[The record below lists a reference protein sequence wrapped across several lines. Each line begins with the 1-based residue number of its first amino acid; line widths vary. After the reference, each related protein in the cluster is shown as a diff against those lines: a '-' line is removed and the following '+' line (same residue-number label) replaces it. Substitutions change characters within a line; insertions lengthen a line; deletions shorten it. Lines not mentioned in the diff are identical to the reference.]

1 MLSANEGAQETK
13 AQGAATT
20 MPPLP
25 PDALIIVPVRNTVLF
40 PGLVLPIT
48 LGRPKSIAAA
58 QQAVRDQ
65 RQVGILLQ
73 RDAEVADPTP
83 IDMHRMGTLAN
94 IVRYVTGP
102 DGSHHLICQGEQRFQ
117 IVEYLSGWPF
127 FVARVLQIAE
137 PDAKTSEIEARFVNL
152 KAQTL
157 EAIQL
162 LPQAPPDL
170 LAAIQSIDG
179 PSALADLAIAYMD
192 VKPEERQEIL
202 ETVDISARM
211 DKVSRLLAHR
221 IEVLRLS
228 QEIGRQT
235 KAALDER
242 QREVLLREQMAAI
255 QRQLGEGEEGKAAEM
270 AELDKAIA
278 NAGMPKEIEDQ
289 ARKELRRLQRMPE
302 AAGEYGMVRTY
313 LDWLI
318 ELPWALPEEKP
329 IDIVEARRILD
340 EDHYDL
346 DKIKR
351 RIIEYLAV
359 RKLAPQG
366 KAPILCFVGPPGVGK
381 TSLGQS
387 IARAMG
393 RKFVRVSLGG
403 VHDEAEIRGHRRTYI
418 GALPGNIIQAIR
430 KTGSR
435 NCVMMLDEIDKLGAG
450 IQGDPGAALLEV
462 LDPEQNHTFRD
473 NYLAVPFDLS
483 RVVFITTANMLD
495 TVPGPLRDRMEII
508 SLAGYTGEE
517 KLEIAHR
524 YLVRRQMEAN
534 GLKPGQVEIGDDVLH
549 EIIANYTREA
559 GVRGLERQIGQTLRH
574 AAVRIAEGGSG
585 PIRITRDDLVS
596 ILGPPKFESEMA
608 MRTSV
613 PGVAT
618 GLAWTPVGGDILFI
632 EATRIPGSGRLIL
645 TGQLGEVMKE
655 SAQAALSIVKN
666 RAAAL
671 GIDAGRFEKSDI
683 HVHVPAGAI
692 PKDGPSAGV
701 AMFMALVS
709 LMTDRTIRSDTAM
722 TGEISLRGLV
732 LPVGGIKEKVVAA
745 HSAGIK
751 RVMLPARNRRDYDDI
766 PEVARREMEFVWL
779 ERVEEAVAAALEPK
793 KPADAPP
800 PCRSSPA
807 RTRSS
812 TARPRDPPTLAARA
826 SARFGR
832 AEARNAKAEAG
843 DPGWI
848 PACAGMSG
856 EHERVSVRVANNSGR
871 SIAICVAPAAALLRA
886 GARRHGECAAFGK
899 HYRQIELHLPV
910 RGLRRRTVQN
920 RTYCAEGK
928 LE

>member
-1 MLSANEGAQETK
+1 MAEAEILAKESAKEGAGS
-13 AQGAATT
+13 ALPA
-20 MPPLP
+20 LP

-48 LGRPKSIAAA
+48 VGRPKSIAAA
-58 QQAVRDQ
+58 QQAVREQ
-65 RQVGILLQ
+65 RQVGILMQ
-73 RDAEVADPTP
+73 RDADVADPAA
-83 IDMHRMGTLAN
+83 IDMHRMGTVAN
-94 IVRYVTGP
+94 IVRYLTAP
-102 DGSHHLICQGEQRFQ
+102 DGSHHLVCQGEQRFQ
-117 IVEYLSGWPF
+117 IGEYLSGWPF
-127 FVARVLQIAE
+127 LVARVVQIPE
-137 PDAKTSEIEARFVNL
+137 PTTLTAEIEARFVDL
-152 KAQTL
+152 KAKTL
-157 EAIQL
+157 EAIQM
-162 LPQAPPDL
+162 LPQVPAELLGVVQAIEAPP
-170 LAAIQSIDG
+170 
-179 PSALADLAIAYMD
+179 ALADLAIAYMD
-192 VKPEERQEIL
+192 VKPEEKQEIL
-202 ETVDISARM
+202 ETVDIAVRM

-278 NAGMPKEIEDQ
+278 NAGMPKEVEDQ

-302 AAGEYGMVRTY
+302 AAGEYGMVRSY

-318 ELPWALPEEKP
+318 ELPWKLPEEKP
-329 IDIVEARRILD
+329 IDIAEARRILD

-387 IARAMG
+387 IARAMD

-430 KTGSR
+430 KAGAR

-462 LDPEQNHTFRD
+462 LDPEQNNTFRD

-483 RVVFITTANMLD
+483 RVAFITTANMLD
-495 TVPGPLRDRMEII
+495 TIPGPLRDRMEII
-508 SLAGYTGEE
+508 SLAGYTADE

-524 YLVRRQMEAN
+524 YLLRRQLEAN
-534 GLKPGQVEIGDDVLH
+534 GLKEGQVEIGDDVIRD
-549 EIIANYTREA
+549 IIQLYTREA
-559 GVRGLERQIGQTLRH
+559 GVRSLERQIGQTLRH
-574 AAVRIAEGGSG
+574 AAVRIAEGQSG
-585 PIRITRDDLVS
+585 PIRVTREDLAG
-596 ILGPPKFESEMA
+596 ILGAPKFESETA
-608 MRTSV
+608 MRLSV
-613 PGVAT
+613 AGVAT

-645 TGQLGEVMKE
+645 TGQLGDVMKE

-671 GIDAGRFEKSDI
+671 GIDPARFEKHDI

-701 AMFMALVS
+701 AMFMALTS
-709 LMTDRTIRSDTAM
+709 LMTERTVRSDTAM

-766 PEVARREMEFVWL
+766 PETARREIEFIWL
-779 ERVEEAVAAALEPK
+779 DRVEEAVAAALEPRT
-793 KPADAPP
+793 PAETAAAPQLADA
-800 PCRSSPA
+800 
-807 RTRSS
+807 
-812 TARPRDPPTLAARA
+812 
-826 SARFGR
+826 
-832 AEARNAKAEAG
+832 EA
-843 DPGWI
+843 
-848 PACAGMSG
+848 
-856 EHERVSVRVANNSGR
+856 
-871 SIAICVAPAAALLRA
+871 
-886 GARRHGECAAFGK
+886 
-899 HYRQIELHLPV
+899 
-910 RGLRRRTVQN
+910 
-920 RTYCAEGK
+920 
-928 LE
+928 

>member
-1 MLSANEGAQETK
+1 MLAKNGTAEGGGGQ
-13 AQGAATT
+13 TT
-20 MPPLP
+20 LPPLP
-25 PDALIIVPVRNTVLF
+25 ADALIIVPVRNTVLF
-40 PGLVLPIT
+40 PGMVLPIT
-48 LGRPKSIAAA
+48 VGRAKSIAAA

-65 RQVGILLQ
+65 REVGILLQ
-73 RDAEVADPTP
+73 RSADIADPSP
-83 IDMHRMGTLAN
+83 VDMHRMGTIAN
-94 IVRYVTGP
+94 VVRYVTAP

-127 FVARVLQIAE
+127 FVARVTRIPE
-137 PDAKTSEIEARFVNL
+137 PEGLSAEIEARFVNL

-162 LPQAPPDL
+162 LPQAPAEL
-170 LAAIQSIDG
+170 LAAVQSIET
-179 PSALADLAIAYMD
+179 PSALADLAVSYMD
-192 VKPEERQEIL
+192 VKPEEKQEIL
-202 ETVDISARM
+202 ETVDVSARI

-270 AELDKAIA
+270 AELDKAIT
-278 NAGMPKEIEDQ
+278 NAGMPKEIEEQ

-329 IDIVEARRILD
+329 IDIAQARRILD

-346 DKIKR
+346 EKIKR
-351 RIIEYLAV
+351 RIVEYLAV

-387 IARAMG
+387 IARAMD

-430 KTGSR
+430 KAGTR

-462 LDPEQNHTFRD
+462 LDPEQNNTFRD

-495 TVPGPLRDRMEII
+495 TIPGPLRDRMEII
-508 SLAGYTGEE
+508 SLAGYTAHE

-534 GLKPGQVEIGDDVLH
+534 GLKPGQAELADEAIRD
-549 EIIANYTREA
+549 IIQNYTREA
-559 GVRGLERQIGQTLRH
+559 GVRNLERLIGQALRN

-585 PIRITRDDLVS
+585 PIRIARGDLVA
-596 ILGPPKFESEMA
+596 ILGPPRFESETA
-608 MRTSV
+608 MRLSV

-645 TGQLGEVMKE
+645 TGQLGDVMKE

-671 GIDAGRFEKSDI
+671 GIDPARFEKSDI

-701 AMFMALVS
+701 AMFMALTS

-745 HSAGIK
+745 HSAGIR

-766 PEVARREMEFVWL
+766 PDVARREMEFIWL
-779 ERVEEAVAAALEPK
+779 ERVEEAVANALEPK
-793 KPADAPP
+793 KPSD
-800 PCRSSPA
+800 SPA
-807 RTRSS
+807 SI
-812 TARPRDPPTLAARA
+812 PQLA
-826 SARFGR
+826 GV
-832 AEARNAKAEAG
+832 EA
-843 DPGWI
+843 
-848 PACAGMSG
+848 
-856 EHERVSVRVANNSGR
+856 
-871 SIAICVAPAAALLRA
+871 
-886 GARRHGECAAFGK
+886 
-899 HYRQIELHLPV
+899 
-910 RGLRRRTVQN
+910 
-920 RTYCAEGK
+920 
-928 LE
+928 